1 MNAFGDDKSNA
12 WEKLLPEESDCS
24 KEKIEISRLKD
35 EITAIT
41 ALNDTLKEKCSTLR
55 TSMYSH
61 KNLPTLKNV
70 RTSWLKPDY
79 HGEAVNRL
87 KQENEVLALE
97 NEELLKMLR
106 ANGTSGGSRR
116 FRKHKRSA
124 ARRRSTV
131 SRRKYK
137 NRK

>member
-1 MNAFGDDKSNA
+1 
-12 WEKLLPEESDCS
+12 
-24 KEKIEISRLKD
+24 LKD

-55 TSMYSH
+55 TSVYSH

-116 FRKHKRSA
+116 FRKHKRRSA
-124 ARRRSTV
+124 ARRRSTA
-131 SRRKYK
+131 SRRRYK

>member
-1 MNAFGDDKSNA
+1 MNAFGDKADA
-12 WEKLLPEESDCS
+12 WEKLLPEEADCS

-41 ALNDTLKEKCSTLR
+41 ALNDTLKEKRATLR
-55 TSMYSH
+55 TSMFSH
-61 KNLPTLKNV
+61 QNLPTLERVK
-70 RTSWLKPDY
+70 TAWLKPDY
-79 HGEAVNRL
+79 HGEADRL

-97 NEELLKMLR
+97 NAELLKILR

-116 FRKHKRSA
+116 FRKHKRRSA
-124 ARRRSTV
+124 ARRGGTA
-131 SRRKYK
+131 SRRRYK